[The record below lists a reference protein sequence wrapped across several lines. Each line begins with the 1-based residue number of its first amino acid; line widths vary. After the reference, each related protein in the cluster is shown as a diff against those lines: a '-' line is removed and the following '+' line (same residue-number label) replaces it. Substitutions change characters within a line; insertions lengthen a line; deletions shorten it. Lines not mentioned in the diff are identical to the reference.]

1 MSLARRSKRGRWLGA
16 AALSALAHA
25 AILPALILGHP
36 PAVAMALELAPTTVT
51 LVREPPPV
59 PTPPPPQAT
68 VPAPTPAPA
77 AVQPA
82 PAPIKARRN
91 VAPVAPDPLLAAT
104 ARSAQSAGADAS
116 LTDAQLAGA
125 AVAGSGAAGGECDM
139 ARRVQSALRR
149 DPLVQAAVARVGGA
163 GGSAHHVI
171 LVWDGDWVRDESE
184 DGKGLAAVREAM
196 MWEIAFAPQ
205 ACRAESVRGLVLL
218 SLNQTPGAARLVV
231 GEGQWRWSDLLGSRL
246 AR

>member
-1 MSLARRSKRGRWLGA
+1 MGA
-16 AALSALAHA
+16 AALSLAAHA
-25 AILPALILGHP
+25 SILPALILGHP
-36 PAVAMALELAPTTVT
+36 PAPTMAVEVAPTTVT
-51 LVREPPPV
+51 VVRELPPV
-59 PTPPPPQAT
+59 PTPPPPEAT

-82 PAPIKARRN
+82 PTPIKARPS
-91 VAPVAPDPLLAAT
+91 VAPAVPDPLPATT

-125 AVAGSGAAGGECDM
+125 AVAGSGTAGGECDM
-139 ARRVQSALRR
+139 ARRLQSALRR
-149 DPLVQAAVARVGGA
+149 DPLVQAAVARAGA
-163 GGSAHHVI
+163 SGSAHHAI

-205 ACRAESVRGLVLL
+205 ACRAEPVRGLVLL
-218 SLNQTPGAARLVV
+218 SLNEAPGAARLVV
-231 GEGQWRWSDLLGSRL
+231 GQGAWRWSDLLGSRQ